1 MTDETIWF
9 IIWIVAF
16 ILFVWCWRSI
26 KKLIKTSQS
35 REAMSKEVEQQIRKE
50 Q

>member
-1 MTDETIWF
+1 MTDETIWL

-16 ILFVWCWRSI
+16 ILFVWCWRNI
-26 KKLIKTSQS
+26 KKLIKASQS
-35 REAMSKEVEQQIRKE
+35 REAMSNEVEQQIRKE

>member
-26 KKLIKTSQS
+26 KKLIRQS
-35 REAMSKEVEQQIRKE
+35 REREAMSQEVEQQISKE